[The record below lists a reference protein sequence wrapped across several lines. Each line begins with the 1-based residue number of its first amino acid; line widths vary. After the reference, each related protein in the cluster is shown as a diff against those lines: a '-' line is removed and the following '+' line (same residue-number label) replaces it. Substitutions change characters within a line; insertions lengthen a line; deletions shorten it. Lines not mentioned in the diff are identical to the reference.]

1 MIDSVRNT
9 VLSIISKDNRGYITP
24 LEFNLFAKQAQL
36 EIFEGLFYTYS
47 TSINK
52 QNARM
57 HNSGYSNIPGQIAE
71 AIENFSTYD
80 ILTYNATLGK
90 FTVPDDCYS
99 LNMVLYDN
107 TVEIEKVSPNK
118 IYNLLSS
125 NLTAP
130 TVAYP
135 VYTQDSN
142 IFNAI
147 VPYNVSYIQVYPT
160 VINATGL
167 VTAQYIRYPKD
178 PKWTYDQILVNGTPV
193 FNPNNLDYQDFELP
207 LSYETDLVIK
217 ILQYAGLSIRE
228 NEITSAAKAEE
239 GQNLQKN

>member
-36 EIFEGLFYTYS
+36 EIFENLFYTYS
-47 TSINK
+47 TAVNK

-57 HNSGYSNIPGQIAE
+57 HNDGYSNIPNQIAE
-71 AIENFSTYD
+71 AIENFSTYGL
-80 ILTYNATLGK
+80 LTYEPINGK
-90 FTVPDDCYS
+90 FAVPDDCYN
-99 LNMVLYDN
+99 LNMVMYNN

-125 NLTAP
+125 NLTEP
-130 TVAYP
+130 TTAYP
-135 VYTQDSN
+135 VYTQDSK
-142 IFNAI
+142 IYNAI
-147 VPYNVSYIQVYPT
+147 IPYNVSYIQVYPT
-160 VINATGL
+160 TINTSGL

-178 PKWTYDQILVNGTPV
+178 PKWTYDTVIVNGSPV
-193 FNPNNLDYQDFELP
+193 FNPNALDYQDFELP